1 MRVYLDLATFLLIA
15 EQVLN
20 TPAED
25 LARLP
30 GLHLAESAL
39 NAPAAEFGGVEF
51 YPDLEMKAAVLC
63 ARIAKNHP
71 LPDGN
76 KRTAFLA
83 MLEFLD
89 ANGATWRRTSDDPD
103 ETVAMIEGVAAGA
116 VGEDALADWIR
127 ARVA

>member
-1 MRVYLDLATFLLIA
+1 VWAYLDLGTFLVIA
-15 EQVLN
+15 EHVLDV
-20 TPAED
+20 PAED

-51 YPDLEMKAAVLC
+51 YPELEMKAAVLC

-83 MLEFLD
+83 MVEFLD
-89 ANGATWRRTSDDPD
+89 VNHKPWRRMDADPD
-103 ETVAMIEGVAAGA
+103 ETVSIIEGVAAGT
-116 VGEDALADWIR
+116 VSEDVLAAWIR
-127 ARVA
+127 ERTA

>member
-1 MRVYLDLATFLLIA
+1 VRVYLDLATFLLIA

-116 VGEDALADWIR
+116 IGEDALADWIR

>member
-1 MRVYLDLATFLLIA
+1 MRAYLDLATFLLIA

-30 GLHLAESAL
+30 RLHLAESAL

>member
-1 MRVYLDLATFLLIA
+1 MAVYLDLATFLLIA
-15 EQVLN
+15 EEVLE

-51 YPDLEMKAAVLC
+51 YPDLVLKAAVLC

-76 KRTAFLA
+76 KRTAFLS

-89 ANGATWRRTSDDPD
+89 ANGTAWHRTAADPE
-103 ETVAMIEGVAAGA
+103 ETVAMIEGVASGT
-116 VGEDALADWIR
+116 VDEHALADWIR
-127 ARVA
+127 ERVG